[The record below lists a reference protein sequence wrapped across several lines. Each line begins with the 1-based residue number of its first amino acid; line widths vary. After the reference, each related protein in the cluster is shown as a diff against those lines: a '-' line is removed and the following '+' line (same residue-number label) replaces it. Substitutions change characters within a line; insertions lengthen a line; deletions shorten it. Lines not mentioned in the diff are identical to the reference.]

1 MAAVGVPRSA
11 PVTAPLL
18 RELEEAVGAD
28 DVVTDE
34 ERLLTVAKDEMT
46 GGEPHLPEAWVRP
59 ATAASLASVLRA
71 CRDRGVTV
79 TPRGAGTG
87 QSGGCVPISGGV
99 VVSFERMNAIESI
112 DKENLTATVG
122 AGTILETLQLAV
134 EAEGLFYPPDPASAQ
149 WCTLGGNVAE
159 NAGGPRALRYGVTRD
174 YLLGLNVATMAGES
188 LKLGKKTVKGVAGYD
203 LTSLLCGS
211 EGTLA
216 VISDV
221 TVKLL
226 PLPNAI
232 CTALLVFSSA
242 QAGADAVAAI
252 LAAKVVPRTLEY
264 LDAASI
270 AALAHV
276 DAPYAFPKDAGAALI
291 VETDG
296 DDDNLAFARLERAV
310 AAAASSGVVDTLVA
324 QDEAQ
329 RRRIWDSRKAL
340 SKATRKLTGKKISED
355 IVVPRSEIPAM
366 VAHFGILGERYG
378 LKTCAYGHA
387 GDGNLHAQVLFHD
400 DSERPKVEDLLH
412 DLFRETIAMGGTI
425 TGEHGVGLAK
435 KRFLPLEQGPAVVD
449 LQRAIKRAFDPEGL
463 LNPGKIFD

>member
-1 MAAVGVPRSA
+1 MSQAGPPRSA
-11 PVTAPLL
+11 PVTSALL
-18 RELEEAVGAD
+18 RELEAAVGAD
-28 DVVTDE
+28 AVVTDAD
-34 ERLLTVAKDEMT
+34 RLLEVAKDEMT
-46 GGEPHLPEAWVRP
+46 GGVPHPPEAWVRP
-59 ATAASLASVLRA
+59 ASASALATVLQA
-71 CRDRGVTV
+71 CRSRGVTV

-87 QSGGCVPISGGV
+87 QSGGCVPITGGV
-99 VVSFERMNAIESI
+99 VVSFERMNAIERI
-112 DKENLTATVG
+112 DKENLTATVQ
-122 AGTILETLQLAV
+122 AGTVLEALQTAV

-174 YLLGLNVATMAGES
+174 YVLGMNVVTMAGERMR
-188 LKLGKKTVKGVAGYD
+188 LGKQTVKGVAGYD
-203 LTSLLCGS
+203 LTALMCGS

-216 VISDV
+216 VMSDV

-276 DAPYAFPKDAGAALI
+276 DAPYTFPKDAGAALI

-296 DDDNLAFARLERAV
+296 DDEALAFSRLERAV
-310 AAAASSGVVDTLVA
+310 AAAESSGVVDTLVA

-340 SKATRKLTGKKISED
+340 SKATRQLTGKKISED
-355 IVVPRSEIPAM
+355 IVVPRSEIPKM
-366 VAHFGILGERYG
+366 VAHLGILGERYG
-378 LKTCAYGHA
+378 LQTCAYGHA
-387 GDGNLHAQVLFHD
+387 GDGNLHAQILFHD
-400 DSERPKVEDLLH
+400 DSERSTVEDLLH
-412 DLFRETIAMGGTI
+412 ELFRETIAMGGTI

-449 LQRAIKRAFDPEGL
+449 LQRAIKRAFDPDGL